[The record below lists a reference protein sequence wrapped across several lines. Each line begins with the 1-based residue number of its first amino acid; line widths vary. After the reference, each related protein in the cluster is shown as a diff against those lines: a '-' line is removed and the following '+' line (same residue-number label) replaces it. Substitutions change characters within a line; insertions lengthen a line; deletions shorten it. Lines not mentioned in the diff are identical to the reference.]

1 MGTRKITV
9 CHKRNDCIGCGSC
22 VLVAPDRW
30 QMNGEDGKADLKDG
44 EWKGDEF
51 VVAKIHEEE
60 YTKNREAADAC
71 PVGIIRVD

>member
-1 MGTRKITV
+1 MGTKKITV

-22 VLVAPDRW
+22 ALVAPDRW
-30 QMNGEDGKADLKDG
+30 QMNAEDGKADLKDG

-51 VVAKIHEEE
+51 VVAKINEEE
-60 YTKNREAADAC
+60 FKKNKEAADVC

>member
-1 MGTRKITV
+1 MGTKKITI

-22 VLVAPDRW
+22 ALVAPERW
-30 QMNGEDGKADLKDG
+30 QMNDEDGKADLKDR

-51 VVAKIHEEE
+51 VVAKVNEEE
-60 YTKNREAADAC
+60 YKKNKEASDAC